1 MAYKSTRGTGAR
13 NSWLVAVLG
22 GGGGPCWGND
32 SRCRGGL
39 SPSPVDGLVSEL
51 IERVVAHW
59 GSSAPL
65 RFAEPAAEFWF
76 VSRAPPEIVFV
87 CFILDN
93 AWPWLLGF
101 DVSVEVRPVCFSC
114 V

>member
-1 MAYKSTRGTGAR
+1 MGQRLPVPRGPEPLTRA
-13 NSWLVAVLG
+13 
-22 GGGGPCWGND
+22 
-32 SRCRGGL
+32 
-39 SPSPVDGLVSEL
+39 DGLVSEL

-59 GSSAPL
+59 GSSAPF

-87 CFILDN
+87 CLIFDN

-101 DVSVEVRPVCFSC
+101 DVSVEVRPVCFMCERERERERVVARS
-114 V
+114 

>member
-1 MAYKSTRGTGAR
+1 MGQRLPVPRGPEPLTRA
-13 NSWLVAVLG
+13 
-22 GGGGPCWGND
+22 
-32 SRCRGGL
+32 
-39 SPSPVDGLVSEL
+39 DGLVSEL

-87 CFILDN
+87 CLILDN

-101 DVSVEVRPVCFSC
+101 DVPVEVRPVCFSC
-114 V
+114 VRGRERERLSKQGVPSVVS